1 MKPTRLSDVRLLLE
15 QLNVYPAKALGQNFL
30 VDFNILNIILDTARV
45 NPEDEILEIGT
56 GFGVLTDPLA
66 HIARRVVTVEK
77 DKRLWHWL
85 KSRYEQTSNVE
96 LICADMMSLDIEALL
111 DSGLNKVVSNLP
123 YSVGSAILVNF
134 LKTRRPPGQMT
145 VTLQLE
151 VAKRL
156 IADPG
161 QTDFGLLSLWSQLIY
176 DIQIRKIIS
185 PACFYPSPNVK
196 SAIIQLVRR
205 DTPVAELISKDYFF
219 DLTKFVF
226 SQRRKQLKTIFRHAP
241 QNMNLS
247 TEHVLKIFRKLK
259 IDPLSRPGTLSVV
272 KWCHLANALYSLYP
286 LS

>member
-1 MKPTRLSDVRLLLE
+1 MKLTRLSDVRTLLE
-15 QLNVYPAKALGQNFL
+15 QLNIYPAKKLGQNFL
-30 VDFNILNIILDTARV
+30 VDFNILNIILDTARL
-45 NPEDEILEIGT
+45 NPEDEILEIGA
-56 GFGVLTDPLA
+56 GLGVLTDPLA
-66 HIARRVVTVEK
+66 RIARRVVIVEK
-77 DKRLWHWL
+77 DKRLWPWL

-96 LICADMMSLDIEALL
+96 LICADMMKLDSEALIE
-111 DSGLNKVVSNLP
+111 SGINKVISNLP

-134 LKTRRPPGQMT
+134 LKTRRPPEQIT

-176 DIQIRKIIS
+176 DIKIRKIIS
-185 PACFYPSPNVK
+185 PACFHPSPNVK

-205 DTPVAELISKDYFF
+205 DTPVVELISKDYFF

-247 TEHVLKIFRKLK
+247 TEHVMKIFRKLQM
-259 IDPLSRPGTLSVV
+259 DPVSRPGTLSVA
-272 KWCHLANALYSLYP
+272 KWCHLANALYSHE
-286 LS
+286 